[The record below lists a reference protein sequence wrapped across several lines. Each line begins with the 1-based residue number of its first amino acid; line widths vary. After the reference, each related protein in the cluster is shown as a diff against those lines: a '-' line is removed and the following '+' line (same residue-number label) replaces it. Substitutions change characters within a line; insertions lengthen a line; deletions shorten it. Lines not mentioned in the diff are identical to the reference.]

1 MYNTSRTYSSGSTSG
16 TGVAAG
22 VLATTALTLFSSSA
36 VAMEQTN
43 AFQDAFIEER
53 SGAAI
58 LFFKSENLVES
69 QQELSV
75 KDMVETIVSNFG
87 LAIKDYETI
96 FGVKRATIYNWKKGG
111 QPSDDSQFEKIKN
124 VYQLALDVSPILE
137 HRLGRQGKTH
147 LYKGTSVVN
156 KIASL
161 QRDELI
167 DHCRILN
174 KLLAAQQEVANSHP
188 STSSEDRVILP
199 GEVV

>member
-1 MYNTSRTYSSGSTSG
+1 MYNTSGNYSSRAVVGNGSTKC
-16 TGVAAG
+16 
-22 VLATTALTLFSSSA
+22 VLAAAALALFSSSA
-36 VAMEQTN
+36 GAIDQKSV
-43 AFQDAFIEER
+43 FQDSFIAER

-58 LFFKSENLVES
+58 SHLSSLEPIES
-69 QQELSV
+69 NQELSV

-96 FGVKRATIYNWKKGG
+96 FGVKRATIYNWKKGS
-111 QPSDDSQFEKIKN
+111 QPSDDAQFEKIKN

-147 LYKGTSVVN
+147 LYNGTSVVS

-161 QRDELI
+161 RKDELI
-167 DHCRILN
+167 DHCRVLN
-174 KLLAAQQEVANSHP
+174 KLLSAQLEVANSHP

>member
-1 MYNTSRTYSSGSTSG
+1 MYNTSKTYSSGSTSG
-16 TGVAAG
+16 SGVAAG
-22 VLATTALTLFSSSA
+22 VLATTALALFSSSA
-36 VAMEQTN
+36 VAMDQAN
-43 AFQDAFIEER
+43 VFQDAFIEER

-87 LAIKDYETI
+87 LAIKDYEAI

-111 QPSDDSQFEKIKN
+111 QPSDASHFEKIKN
-124 VYQLALDVSPILE
+124 VYQLALDVALILE

-156 KIASL
+156 KIDSL

-188 STSSEDRVILP
+188 NTSSEDRVILS